1 MFTFIGAACGMLAGS
16 LIVMSMGAVLTLSV
30 GVTVGAPIVATG
42 MLAFN
47 TFGVAVAPFFGM
59 DMELI
64 EWAGK

>member
-1 MFTFIGAACGMLAGS
+1 MLAGS